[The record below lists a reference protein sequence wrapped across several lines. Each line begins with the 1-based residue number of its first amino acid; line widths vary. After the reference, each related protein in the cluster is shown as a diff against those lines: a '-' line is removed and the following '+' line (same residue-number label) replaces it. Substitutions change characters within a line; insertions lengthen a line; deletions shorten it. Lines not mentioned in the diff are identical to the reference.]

1 MSNISPSKKKKL
13 FACKIFCSNFNIQS
27 SESTFSTFS
36 CYFVL
41 KMKWVGNVRPELVQQ
56 MFKTF
61 KGSVGQLN

>member
-13 FACKIFCSNFNIQS
+13 FACKIFCSNFDIQS
-27 SESTFSTFS
+27 SESTFS

-41 KMKWVGNVRPELVQQ
+41 KMKWVGNVRPELAQQ

-61 KGSVGQLN
+61 KGSVVQLN